1 MKKKIYLAQFGTGS
15 SVNLLPLAAGQ
26 LVSRL
31 KKEKD
36 FLEDY
41 ELEEIIFRR
50 ENPEIIVS
58 KMSNVLVAGFSC
70 FLWNTNHSLAV
81 AKKVKEKFPD
91 SLIVFGGPS
100 IPKDKR
106 LVENFLKNN
115 NFIDVIALDEGEE
128 VFTEICKKFAN
139 KESFEK
145 IAGIIYKEDGSL
157 KINPLDKCVDMNN
170 LPSPYV
176 DGTFEEFYKK
186 YSSDFSGII
195 LETNRGCPYSCT
207 YCTWGNQLFKN
218 LREKPIEIVKKEIEW
233 VGRNN
238 IKYIALSDAN
248 FGIRK
253 RDIDFVNLLAE
264 TKQKYGFPKF
274 ISVSWVKDSSD
285 KVLKIAEI
293 LKKNEIGF
301 RITLSLQSLNPEV
314 VKAINRVNIRQK
326 DFNNIKD
333 AYRKDNLYSYT
344 ELIFGLPLE
353 SYESY
358 ISGIEN
364 SLSPS
369 VFDQLYVYPLFLFPN
384 TEMGS
389 PESREKYGIESNKVE
404 CIYTKSKVENE
415 IKEEVEI
422 VIGHKFM
429 PKDKW
434 VEAFVVGYHTLGMHD
449 DRLMFFV
456 FNYLKKE
463 YNIKITD
470 LTSFAKE
477 YSEKENLKNVAKSFS
492 LLKERALGVQKECK
506 DHLIRP
512 RTYGEIPFDPP
523 EGVFL
528 EILLNK
534 DEFHKEFFEIVKKY
548 LEKNEMNYDEKKL
561 EDLFKFQNAIIAHP
575 NGSNSKVLKLDY
587 DWIKYFKYSFHLKE
601 EPLEHKPQ
609 NLIVID
615 IKPSNGDSKKFLK
628 NHFDIRGVPAFCLLY
643 NQEGKLV
650 FPPVKMQHL
659 EAPERINNKINTR
672 I

>member
-145 IAGIIYKEDGSL
+145 IAGI
-157 KINPLDKCVDMNN
+157 
-170 LPSPYV
+170 
-176 DGTFEEFYKK
+176 FYKK

-364 SLSPS
+364 S
-369 VFDQLYVYPLFLFPN
+369 
-384 TEMGS
+384 
-389 PESREKYGIESNKVE
+389 
-404 CIYTKSKVENE
+404 
-415 IKEEVEI
+415 
-422 VIGHKFM
+422 
-429 PKDKW
+429 
-434 VEAFVVGYHTLGMHD
+434 
-449 DRLMFFV
+449 
-456 FNYLKKE
+456 
-463 YNIKITD
+463 
-470 LTSFAKE
+470 
-477 YSEKENLKNVAKSFS
+477 
-492 LLKERALGVQKECK
+492 
-506 DHLIRP
+506 
-512 RTYGEIPFDPP
+512 
-523 EGVFL
+523 
-528 EILLNK
+528 
-534 DEFHKEFFEIVKKY
+534 
-548 LEKNEMNYDEKKL
+548 
-561 EDLFKFQNAIIAHP
+561 
-575 NGSNSKVLKLDY
+575 
-587 DWIKYFKYSFHLKE
+587 
-601 EPLEHKPQ
+601 
-609 NLIVID
+609 
-615 IKPSNGDSKKFLK
+615 
-628 NHFDIRGVPAFCLLY
+628 
-643 NQEGKLV
+643 
-650 FPPVKMQHL
+650 
-659 EAPERINNKINTR
+659 
-672 I
+672 